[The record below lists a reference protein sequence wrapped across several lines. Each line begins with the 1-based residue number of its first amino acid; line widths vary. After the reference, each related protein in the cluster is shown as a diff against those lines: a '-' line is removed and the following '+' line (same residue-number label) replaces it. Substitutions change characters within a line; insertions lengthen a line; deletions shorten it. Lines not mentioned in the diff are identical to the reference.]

1 MTSSA
6 LSRYDLHSHSTYSD
20 GMMRPAELVER
31 AAQRGVQALA
41 LTDHDEMRGLDEAR
55 SAAETAGI
63 RLIDG
68 VEISVSWH
76 AHTLHVVGLNVD
88 PSNGILREGL
98 RANRSGRAERAVRMS
113 AELAKIGIKGTLE
126 GALAYVTNPELVS
139 RTHFAR
145 YLVAS
150 GVARNTQAVFDRYL
164 AAGKPGYVPHL
175 WARLEYATT
184 WITSAG
190 GLPVLAHPGRYKLDE
205 NERDTLLTT
214 FKALGGAGIE
224 VVTGSHT
231 PDQFGYWGERARKHD
246 LLASMGSDF
255 HGPRESYRDLGDL
268 PPLPSGC
275 TPIWQ
280 RF

>member
-1 MTSSA
+1 MTSSRV
-6 LSRYDLHSHSTYSD
+6 SRYDLHSHSTYSD
-20 GMMRPAELVER
+20 GVMRPAELLER

-41 LTDHDEMRGLDEAR
+41 LTDHDEVSGLGNAR
-55 SAAETAGI
+55 SAAEAAGI
-63 RLIDG
+63 ELIDG
-68 VEISVSWH
+68 VEVSVSWH
-76 AHTLHVVGLNVD
+76 GHTLHVVGLHVD
-88 PSNGILREGL
+88 PSNAVLLEGL
-98 RANRSGRAERAVRMS
+98 RANRSGRAERAARMS
-113 AELAKIGIKGTLE
+113 AELEKIGIPGTLE
-126 GALAYVTNPELVS
+126 GARAFVTNPELVS

-150 GVARNTQAVFDRYL
+150 GLARNTQAVFERYL
-164 AAGKPGYVPHL
+164 GAGKPGYVPHL
-175 WARLEYATT
+175 WASLEHAIT
-184 WITSAG
+184 WIASAG

-205 NERDTLLTT
+205 SERDTLLAS

-246 LLASMGSDF
+246 LLASVGSDF

-268 PPLPSGC
+268 PPLPPGC